1 MGTYWRTWNKPV
13 NSFCRRHIYAPLIA
27 RGWKPKNASIV
38 VFTFSAI
45 LHEVLVGVPTHN
57 IIGVAFAGMMFQI
70 PLVAISA
77 PLEKMRGR
85 ASILGNALFWVS
97 FCLVGQP
104 VCVLLYYY
112 AVVSMGVRSK

>member
-1 MGTYWRTWNKPV
+1 M
-13 NSFCRRHIYAPLIA
+13 
-27 RGWKPKNASIV
+27 
-38 VFTFSAI
+38 FTFSAVI
-45 LHEVLVGVPTHN
+45 HEILVGVPTHN

-70 PLVAISA
+70 PMVAITA

-85 ASILGNALFWVS
+85 ASVIGNALFWVT

-112 AVVSMGVRSK
+112 AVVGTEVKKQ